1 MASSI
6 MTAIAPI
13 LSVLIIAAIILLA
26 VVFVGKVMYKK
37 APPNVAMV
45 IIGPHGNRVAIG
57 KGCFVIPIIQRVD

>member
-45 IIGPHGNRVAIG
+45 ITGPREIVLLLV
-57 KGCFVIPIIQRVD
+57 KVVL